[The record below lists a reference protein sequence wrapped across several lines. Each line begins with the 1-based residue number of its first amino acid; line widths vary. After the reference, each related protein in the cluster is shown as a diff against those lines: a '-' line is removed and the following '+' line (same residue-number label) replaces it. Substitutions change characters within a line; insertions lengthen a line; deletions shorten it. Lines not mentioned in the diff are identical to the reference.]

1 MESKVF
7 DYLDYYARLCPSE
20 RKYTLA
26 GNSYFEIYIF
36 TKEPLDI
43 VKELDSLDSLSVEHE
58 LKKGYDKFCAWID
71 AEDAIMGKI
80 EAGILQISK
89 KWNWK

>member
-7 DYLDYYARLCPSE
+7 DFLDYYARLYPSE

-43 VKELDSLDSLSVEHE
+43 VKELDSLDS
-58 LKKGYDKFCAWID
+58 
-71 AEDAIMGKI
+71 
-80 EAGILQISK
+80 
-89 KWNWK
+89 

>member
-7 DYLDYYARLCPSE
+7 DFLDYYARLCPSE

-26 GNSYFEIYIF
+26 GNSSYFEIYIF

-43 VKELDSLDSLSVEHE
+43 VKELDSLDSLSVEYE
-58 LKKGYDKFCAWID
+58 LKKKAMINFVPGLMQKMLLWV
-71 AEDAIMGKI
+71 K
-80 EAGILQISK
+80 
-89 KWNWK
+89 